1 MPHGVPSGLELIYAL
16 RTFLEEDVMPGTEG
30 RLNFMARVA
39 GNVAAMVEREQVL
52 GPIREAKQEARLL
65 ALGLGS
71 DEELAAAVR
80 RGEFD
85 DRRREA
91 IDLVLDDVLEKLGI
105 WNPRYVEPE
114 DAERVVRL
122 TDPGG
127 PTAVD
132 ETPKED
138 R

>member
-1 MPHGVPSGLELIYAL
+1 MAHGVPSGLELIYAL

-52 GPIREAKQEARLL
+52 GPIREAKQEARLRS
-65 ALGLGS
+65 LGLGS

-85 DRRREA
+85 ERRGEA
-91 IDLVLDDVLEKLGI
+91 IELVLDDVLEKLGI
-105 WNPRYVEPE
+105 WNPRYVEPG

-122 TDPGG
+122 ADPGG
-127 PTAVD
+127 PTAIP